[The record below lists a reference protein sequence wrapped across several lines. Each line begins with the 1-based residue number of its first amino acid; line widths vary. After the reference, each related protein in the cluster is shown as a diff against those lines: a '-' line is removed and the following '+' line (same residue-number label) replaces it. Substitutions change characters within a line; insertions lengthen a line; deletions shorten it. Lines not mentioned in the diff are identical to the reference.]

1 MGTTFSYFSK
11 FTLLAFLFFGTALA
25 SCKKDKDEEPQPVDK
40 KELLS
45 NTWTVSDVK
54 TAEGVSVIN
63 LPVAKIACLKDNI
76 FTLNA
81 DDSYTID
88 EREEVCDPSSA
99 GTGTWSLS
107 TDEKTLQF
115 NRSEGE
121 PLTFELLEV
130 TSTTLK
136 IAYLLTDSGIPDAD
150 GTYTI
155 ILSKS

>member
-1 MGTTFSYFSK
+1 MHTPFSSFSK

-25 SCKKDKDEEPQPVDK
+25 SCKKDEAPQPVGK

-45 NTWTVSDVK
+45 NTWKVSDVK
-54 TAEGVSVIN
+54 NAEGASVID
-63 LPVAKIACLKDNI
+63 LPVAKITCLKDNI

-81 DDSYTID
+81 DDSYAID
-88 EREEVCDPSSA
+88 EGAEICDPSSA

-107 TDEKTLQF
+107 TDEKELQF
-115 NRSEGE
+115 SPSQADE
-121 PLTFELLEV
+121 PLTFGLLEV
-130 TSTTLK
+130 TATTLK
-136 IAYLLTDSGIPDAD
+136 ITYILTNSGIPAAD